1 MAPEAM
7 ATILV
12 VDDEFDIREM
22 IETGLELDG
31 YRVLTVDGG
40 EQAIAVFVSQSV
52 DLVISDIKMPSMDG
66 VEMLARLRELA
77 PMLPVIVA
85 SGYLAPETLEK
96 CMALGGVTLV
106 RKPFAFRQLAEAV
119 QTALAGRVR

>member
-1 MAPEAM
+1 M